1 MQHKDSKDALPRG
14 VNVQNLV
21 RYRGPSQRI
30 NTAVFRGRVCVMLI
44 AAGMVLLSAGVARAQ
59 STGDP
64 TPNALDLGPRCPTC
78 PIVIA
83 ARPLSEKDKEDR
95 AEHTTQ
101 KKDYSVANAK
111 RKLYI
116 DDETNK
122 MLILARDLKAKIDG
136 LGSERP
142 SAIMLREAAV
152 IEFLA
157 KDIKEKMKLSVN
169 PD

>member
-1 MQHKDSKDALPRG
+1 MCLG
-14 VNVQNLV
+14 VIA
-21 RYRGPSQRI
+21 GA
-30 NTAVFRGRVCVMLI
+30 AVFF
-44 AAGMVLLSAGVARAQ
+44 SAGVAGAQ
-59 STGDP
+59 STGDT

-83 ARPLSEKDKEDR
+83 ARPLSQKDKEDR
-95 AEHTTQ
+95 SEHASQ

-142 SAIMLREAAV
+142 SAVMLREAAV

-157 KDIKEKMKLSVN
+157 KDIKDKMKLTVN

>member
-1 MQHKDSKDALPRG
+1 ME
-14 VNVQNLV
+14 NLLQ
-21 RYRGPSQRI
+21 YPAQP
-30 NTAVFRGRVCVMLI
+30 VC
-44 AAGMVLLSAGVARAQ
+44 SAGFRKIVTPWACAVLAVVWVVLFTPSISRAQ
-59 STGDP
+59 STGDT

-95 AEHTTQ
+95 SERSTQ
-101 KKDYSVANAK
+101 KKDFRVANAK

-122 MLILARDLKAKIDG
+122 MLILARDLKAKSDR

-142 SAIMLREAAV
+142 TVMMQREAAM

-157 KDIKEKMKLSVN
+157 KDIKEKMKLTVN